1 VLYGRAMTGETTDPA
16 DPGAPHDGPE
26 SGGSSQGEAGS
37 ADPPDG
43 PERVV
48 AAEDRDP
55 AVIPDS
61 NEKADARATI
71 VEPGGD
77 DTSPRA

>member
-1 VLYGRAMTGETTDPA
+1 MTGETTDPA
-16 DPGAPHDGPE
+16 DPSALPDGPE

-43 PERVV
+43 PERVHS
-48 AAEDRDP
+48 AEDRDA
-55 AVIPDS
+55 AVVPDS

-77 DTSPRA
+77 EVSPRA